1 MDRPLATQYGGIV
14 GISLFGERAVDA
26 FLLPMA
32 REYWERWE
40 KELEEVMAREER
52 DEMKKH
58 ELNMCQQA
66 LLVS

>member
-1 MDRPLATQYGGIV
+1 
-14 GISLFGERAVDA
+14 
-26 FLLPMA
+26 MA